1 MRGLKPEGKILQK
14 EDRVASFTDA
24 WIETNMSIEFNNG
37 LESHLLQ
44 MRGLKQNKERNY
56 CSAVSHLLQMRGLK
70 QYIQPGPSL
79 TEVASFT
86 DAWIETRRRNEH

>member
-44 MRGLKQNKERNY
+44 MRGLKQ
-56 CSAVSHLLQMRGLK
+56 
-70 QYIQPGPSL
+70 YIQPGPSL

>member
-1 MRGLKPEGKILQK
+1 MARRMSHLLQMRGLKLKAQI
-14 EDRVASFTDA
+14 S
-24 WIETNMSIEFNNG
+24 ETWSRT
-37 LESHLLQ
+37 SHLLQ
-44 MRGLKQNKERNY
+44 MRGLKQYKERNS